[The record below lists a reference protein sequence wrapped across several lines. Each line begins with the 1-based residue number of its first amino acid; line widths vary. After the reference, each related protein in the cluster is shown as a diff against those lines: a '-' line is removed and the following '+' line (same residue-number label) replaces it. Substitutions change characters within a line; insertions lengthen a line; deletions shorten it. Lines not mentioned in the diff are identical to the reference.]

1 MARIRKND
9 QVVVTVG
16 KDKGKMGRVLLI
28 DQGRKRVL
36 IEKVNM
42 VKKHMKPTQKNPQG
56 GVQEKESS
64 VHISNVMLV
73 DPKTG
78 KPTRVG
84 IKTLEDGKKVRFA
97 KKSGEVLNTK

>member
-1 MARIRKND
+1 MAKIRKND

-28 DQGRKRVL
+28 DRRGKRVL
-36 IEKVNM
+36 VEKVNM

-56 GVQEKESS
+56 GVQEKESP

-78 KPTRVG
+78 KPTRAG
-84 IKTLEDGKKVRFA
+84 IKTLKDGKKVRFA
-97 KKSGEVLNTK
+97 RKSGEVMDTK